1 MGINHISMH
10 FRHHNI
16 ENKADDISKLNFRIR
31 ANDWFLAE
39 LHVKWLYDANLIV
52 PLLLKKRTNY
62 PCKQINAVTN

>member
-1 MGINHISMH
+1 MQFQNISSVGVIFDTLGPPGPHRGVQMGINHISMH

-39 LHVKWLYDANLIV
+39 LHVNRMK
-52 PLLLKKRTNY
+52 
-62 PCKQINAVTN
+62 